1 MHSAK
6 QGNYLRRSLFWVIK
20 LIQSNSVNTD
30 TEGAT
35 ESVCIN
41 GVSVLSGLN
50 LEKMQGLCFFRT
62 KQTVSNNEVSV
73 FKWVSLK
80 QGLTNV

>member
-20 LIQSNSVNTD
+20 LIQSNPDNTD

-41 GVSVLSGLN
+41 GVSVLSELN
-50 LEKMQGLCFFRT
+50 LEKM
-62 KQTVSNNEVSV
+62 
-73 FKWVSLK
+73 
-80 QGLTNV
+80 